1 MILDN
6 VNNYDL
12 STFMGL
18 NLSSFKTDTLYFVSA
33 LLLFSLITIY
43 IVAQSE
49 SNKAKQK
56 NQKKE
61 QLSAIEKERYQ
72 SEGMEMFW
80 SLNDEDYEIKS
91 LYKNAYGVSVI
102 IESCINSKST
112 PDYLS
117 GVSGDMLNTLFIYKR
132 NKDSLLNL
140 LCRGHVINK
149 ENPAFKEYKKS
160 LLEVYDAYE
169 LLLNKKMNN
178 NPQSLIIDINNI

>member
-18 NLSSFKTDTLYFVSA
+18 NLSSFKTDTFYFVSA

-43 IVAQSE
+43 IVAKSE
-49 SNKAKQK
+49 SNKVKQK

-80 SLNDEDYEIKS
+80 SLNGKDYEIKS

-102 IESCINSKST
+102 IENCINSKFT

-117 GVSGDMLNTLFIYKR
+117 GISGDMLNTLFIYKR

-149 ENPAFKEYKKS
+149 ENPAFQEYKKS
-160 LLEVYDAYE
+160 LLAMYDAYE
-169 LLLNKKMNN
+169 LLLEKRMKNKTKT
-178 NPQSLIIDINNI
+178 LTTDINNI